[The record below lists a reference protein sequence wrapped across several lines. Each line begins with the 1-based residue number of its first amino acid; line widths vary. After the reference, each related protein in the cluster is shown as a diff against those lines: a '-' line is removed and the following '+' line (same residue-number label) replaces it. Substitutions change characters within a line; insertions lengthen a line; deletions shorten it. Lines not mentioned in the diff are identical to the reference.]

1 MSGRQQLVA
10 KARRQVMAGQTP
22 STLDVSPWL
31 VESWQ
36 RCLVSGQRPQD
47 AISFNPVA
55 TQHAKATSEASRDLV
70 VAAQPVIEQL
80 LDAVADTRYFA
91 ILTNAAGV
99 VVDVNGPSI
108 RHDKRAKDIARI
120 GVDLSERAVGTTA
133 IGGALRE
140 QQPVWLHQSEHFF
153 DCTQM
158 YSCAG
163 APVVGP
169 DGNCVGMLDIT
180 GIDTPEHVALRH
192 LVTHSAQRIE
202 NSLTL
207 QRAHQL
213 LVRLNWPG
221 QRTGQDGDG
230 LVCLDQDGWLT
241 GANVA
246 ARNMLGQQTQT
257 CALHASDV
265 FATPF
270 EWLFDLA
277 SHSAGNVIETVPTWS
292 GLRLSVSSS
301 RTRQD
306 SQRPLATT
314 PSAHAS
320 LRDIESAV
328 IRKAID
334 DAKGNVAMAAKQLGI
349 SRATLYRRL
358 GQQRG
363 K

>member
-1 MSGRQQLVA
+1 MSGQALASSDVA
-10 KARRQVMAGQTP
+10 F
-22 STLDVSPWL
+22 DVAPWL
-31 VESWQ
+31 VASWQ
-36 RCLVSGQRPQD
+36 RCLINGQRPND
-47 AISFNPVA
+47 SVSFNAVA
-55 TQHAKATSEASRDLV
+55 AQHAKTVADCSRELV
-70 VAAQPVIEQL
+70 TAAQPVIAQL

-91 ILTNAAGV
+91 VLTNADGV

-108 RHDKRAKDIARI
+108 RHDRRAKDIARV

-140 QQPVWLHQSEHFF
+140 LKPVWLHQSEHFF

-163 APVVGP
+163 APVMGP
-169 DGNCVGMLDIT
+169 DGNCVGMLDVT
-180 GIDTPEHVALRH
+180 GIDTPEHGALRH

-202 NSLTL
+202 NALTL

-221 QRTGQDGDG
+221 QRTGQDNDG

-246 ARNMLGQQTQT
+246 ARNMLGHQPLAR
-257 CALHASDV
+257 ALHASEV

-277 SHSAGNVIETVPTWS
+277 GHSLGNTLETVPTWN
-292 GLRLSVSSS
+292 GLRLSVTSS
-301 RTRQD
+301 RAARSPTSKPQ
-306 SQRPLATT
+306 
-314 PSAHAS
+314 SALGSSTS
-320 LRDIESAV
+320 LRDIETAV
-328 IRKAID
+328 IRKAVE
-334 DAKGNVAMAAKQLGI
+334 DAKGNIALAAKQLGI

-358 GQQRG
+358 GPQRN

>member
-1 MSGRQQLVA
+1 MSGQA
-10 KARRQVMAGQTP
+10 P
-22 STLDVSPWL
+22 SVSDVSPWL

-36 RCLVSGQRPQD
+36 RCLINGQRPQD
-47 AISFNPVA
+47 AVSFNEVA
-55 TQHAKATSEASRDLV
+55 AQQAKATAEASRALV
-70 VAAQPVIEQL
+70 IAAQPVIAQL
-80 LDAVADTRYFA
+80 LAAVADTRYFA
-91 ILTNAAGV
+91 ILTNASGV
-99 VVDVNGPSI
+99 VVDVNGASI
-108 RHDKRAKDIARI
+108 SHDRRAKDIARV

-133 IGGALRE
+133 IGGALQE

-153 DCTQM
+153 NCTQM

-163 APVVGP
+163 APLIGP
-169 DGNCVGMLDIT
+169 DGTCVGMLDVT
-180 GIDTPEHVALRH
+180 GIDTPEHTALRH

-246 ARNMLGQQTQT
+246 ARNMLGQQAHTRT
-257 CALHASDV
+257 LHASDV
-265 FATPF
+265 FATPY

-277 SHSAGNVIETVPTWS
+277 GRSTGSVIETVPTWA
-292 GLRLSVSSS
+292 GLRLSVYSS
-301 RTRQD
+301 RTSHD
-306 SQRPLATT
+306 SHTHTTAT
-314 PSAHAS
+314 PVAPAS

-358 GQQRG
+358 GQQRS